1 MNKNQKRIGWTAKL
15 YVSAGI
21 IVALITGSVSLASFA
36 EMDHT
41 ESVFGVK
48 AEGKRARTQATP
60 SQAEEFLPSLLSA
73 SLSDRKSLQELLEQ
87 EADNGDAIIP
97 TWFQVSL
104 NGIAIADSDH
114 WNVTLKENQKIKSN
128 TAVKHQLKVTIYP
141 QAYGLGAGDSVSWNL
156 GRIEGLSLDR
166 EFWEEL
172 VLSGGVH
179 VGNAMLCYTED
190 SNVILYTEFEEAV
203 KRYSSI
209 TITYWY
215 ECGFIPV
222 DEPTCIEF
230 DLPGYDE
237 PIPAVLLPEKETTA
251 ETDEPTTEESRP
263 QETTEAE
270 SSIEESSSQE
280 TTEAESSTEESS
292 SQESTEAESSTE
304 ESSPQETTEAES
316 STEGSSLQETTEAE
330 VPTEESSSQATTEA
344 ESATEE
350 SSQQETTEAT
360 NPSKDYDSGGNSSSY
375 REKTTLAKE
384 TTAIPVTIPESMA
397 ETETATDPQS
407 EELEESQ
414 AQKKDLLNDQAAEDA
429 AESNEVLD
437 INISFGAEVAASH
450 GTQSRVLPNE
460 ILTYR
465 MVLHNDSEEEIKDVR
480 IRDYLPGRTSFVSVG
495 DEGIYGVV
503 DGQQYITWILKSLL
517 PGEEKEL
524 TFQVKVFLCTPPD
537 FPVRNQVYWQAGD
550 SRSVNSQER
559 PENQVDFPMITIE

>member
-1 MNKNQKRIGWTAKL
+1 MNKNQKRIGWTVKL
-15 YVSAGI
+15 YASAGL
-21 IVALITGSVSLASFA
+21 IVTLIAGSVSLASFA
-36 EMDHT
+36 EMEHT
-41 ESVFGVK
+41 ESMFGVK
-48 AEGKRARTQATP
+48 TEGKRARTQATP
-60 SQAEEFLPSLLSA
+60 SLAEESLPSQLSA
-73 SLSDRKSLQELLEQ
+73 GLSDRKSLQELLEQ
-87 EADNGDAIIP
+87 ETDNEDAIIP

-179 VGNAMLCYTED
+179 VGDAMLCYTED

-237 PIPAVLLPEKETTA
+237 TIPAVLLPEKETMA
-251 ETDEPTTEESRP
+251 EADEPTVEESRP

-270 SSIEESSSQE
+270 SSVEESSPQE
-280 TTEAESSTEESS
+280 TTEAESSI
-292 SQESTEAESSTE
+292 E

-316 STEGSSLQETTEAE
+316 STEESSKQEPAEAE
-330 VPTEESSSQATTEA
+330 PATEESSSQATTEA

-350 SSQQETTEAT
+350 SSQQETTEAI

-375 REKTTLAKE
+375 REKTILAKE
-384 TTAIPVTIPESMA
+384 TTAIPVTIPESMT
-397 ETETATDPQS
+397 ETETAIDPQLK
-407 EELEESQ
+407 ELEESQ
-414 AQKKDLLNDQAAEDA
+414 AQEQDLQNDQAAGEA
-429 AESNEVLD
+429 GESNEVLD

-450 GTQSRVLPNE
+450 GTQSRILPNE

-465 MVLHNDSEEEIKDVR
+465 LVLHNDSEEEIKDVR
-480 IRDYLPGRTSFVSVG
+480 IRDYLPERTSFVSVG
-495 DEGIYGVV
+495 EEGIYGVV

-524 TFQVKVFLCTPPD
+524 IFQVKVFLCTPPD
-537 FPVRNQVYWQAGD
+537 FPVRNQVYWQADD
-550 SRSVNSQER
+550 SRSVNNQER
-559 PENQVDFPMITIE
+559 PENQVDFPMVTIE

>member
-1 MNKNQKRIGWTAKL
+1 MNKNQKRIGWTVKL
-15 YVSAGI
+15 YASAGL
-21 IVALITGSVSLASFA
+21 IVTLISGSVSLASFA
-36 EMDHT
+36 EMEHT
-41 ESVFGVK
+41 ESMFGVK
-48 AEGKRARTQATP
+48 TEGKRARTQATP
-60 SQAEEFLPSLLSA
+60 SQAEESLPSQLSA
-73 SLSDRKSLQELLEQ
+73 GLSDRKSLQELLEQ
-87 EADNGDAIIP
+87 ETDNEDAIIP

-166 EFWEEL
+166 EFREEL

-179 VGNAMLCYTED
+179 VGDAMLCYTED

-222 DEPTCIEF
+222 DEPSCIEF

-237 PIPAVLLPEKETTA
+237 TIPAVLLPEKETTA
-251 ETDEPTTEESRP
+251 EADEPTVEESRPQETTEAESSVEESSP

-270 SSIEESSSQE
+270 SSIEESSPQE
-280 TTEAESSTEESS
+280 TTEAESSIEESS
-292 SQESTEAESSTE
+292 PQETTEAESSIE

-316 STEGSSLQETTEAE
+316 STEESSKQEPAEAE
-330 VPTEESSSQATTEA
+330 PATEESSSQATTEA
-344 ESATEE
+344 M
-350 SSQQETTEAT
+350 

-375 REKTTLAKE
+375 REKTILAKE
-384 TTAIPVTIPESMA
+384 TTAILVTIPESMT
-397 ETETATDPQS
+397 ETETAIDPQLK
-407 EELEESQ
+407 ELEESQ
-414 AQKKDLLNDQAAEDA
+414 AQEQDLQNDQAGEAG
-429 AESNEVLD
+429 ESNEVLD
-437 INISFGAEVAASH
+437 INISFGAEVTASH
-450 GTQSRVLPNE
+450 GTQSRILPNE

-480 IRDYLPGRTSFVSVG
+480 IRDYLPERTSFVSVG
-495 DEGIYGVV
+495 EEGIYGVV
-503 DGQQYITWILKSLL
+503 GGQQYITWILKSLL

-524 TFQVKVFLCTPPD
+524 IFQVKVFLCTPPD
-537 FPVRNQVYWQAGD
+537 FPVRNQVYWQADD
-550 SRSVNSQER
+550 SRSVNNQER
-559 PENQVDFPMITIE
+559 PENQVDFPMVTIE